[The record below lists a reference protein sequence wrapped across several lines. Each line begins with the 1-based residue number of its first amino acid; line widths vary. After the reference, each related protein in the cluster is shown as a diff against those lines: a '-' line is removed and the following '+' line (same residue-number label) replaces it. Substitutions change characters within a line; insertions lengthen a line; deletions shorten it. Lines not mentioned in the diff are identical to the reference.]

1 MCLLWAVSAE
11 CVCLR
16 SACPCCVVCLLWGKG
31 WQVRPPPQCR
41 AIPYALLHLMTSLL
55 PHCCRCYCRYL
66 DTTCTMGYCCSDRCP
81 NTPHAWQMG
90 WLSVQQLDGT
100 SLKAGQTVR
109 ATLLSQAVTSSAGL
123 RIVPSWVA
131 GVDPVFVG
139 FRTKRGGDAG
149 LEPHDSGKVH
159 VHTAAIANTFDA
171 KLTIWRAGLVA
182 TQTWSDATTGLV
194 VRVTSISKGSAA
206 ITVCRK
212 GGAETLASCKAG
224 LDYNCN
230 GLVGANDPACAK
242 LLQLQNARK
251 KP

>member
-1 MCLLWAVSAE
+1 
-11 CVCLR
+11 
-16 SACPCCVVCLLWGKG
+16 
-31 WQVRPPPQCR
+31 
-41 AIPYALLHLMTSLL
+41 
-55 PHCCRCYCRYL
+55 
-66 DTTCTMGYCCSDRCP
+66 MGYCCSDRCP

-90 WLSVQQLDGT
+90 WLSVQQLDG
-100 SLKAGQTVR
+100 
-109 ATLLSQAVTSSAGL
+109 
-123 RIVPSWVA
+123 
-131 GVDPVFVG
+131 
-139 FRTKRGGDAG
+139 
-149 LEPHDSGKVH
+149 
-159 VHTAAIANTFDA
+159 HTAAIANSFDA

-212 GGAETLASCKAG
+212 GGAETLASCQAG

>member
-1 MCLLWAVSAE
+1 
-11 CVCLR
+11 
-16 SACPCCVVCLLWGKG
+16 
-31 WQVRPPPQCR
+31 
-41 AIPYALLHLMTSLL
+41 
-55 PHCCRCYCRYL
+55 
-66 DTTCTMGYCCSDRCP
+66 MGYCCSDRCP

-159 VHTAAIANTFDA
+159 VHTAAIANSFDA